1 MSSGRKS
8 SSGTAKRSLPMCRI
22 CASSMGGS
30 PGARTRPPRCAAK
43 SGRIYSCTMELCARS
58 TLPRAARQRIR
69 KNKETDRDEKSS
81 RQRPGSSLGWG
92 RTRGGH
98 APARLDV
105 PLVVERDEAAL
116 LLDVV
121 HDVRLVHHVP
131 LAERD
136 ELFELVCE
144 QLAADVEPWGDV
156 LGRACREEG
165 ERSQ

>member
-1 MSSGRKS
+1 
-8 SSGTAKRSLPMCRI
+8 
-22 CASSMGGS
+22 
-30 PGARTRPPRCAAK
+30 
-43 SGRIYSCTMELCARS
+43 MELCARS
-58 TLPRAARQRIR
+58 TLSRAARQRIR
-69 KNKETDRDEKSS
+69 KNKETDRDEKSR
-81 RQRPGSSLGWG
+81 RQRPESSLGWG

-156 LGRACREEG
+156 LGRA
-165 ERSQ
+165 